1 MWRTNLRRH
10 TQLIVIDGYQHQ
22 RSSLALHFFLLSGV
36 VLAVAFAGGW
46 GMIALARSN
55 QPQDFHFPVAFWF
68 SSVALLTGSIAL
80 QRSLFFVQNE
90 RLQPF
95 RNHLFVGLASGTLF
109 VALQIFGMWVL
120 LRSQETG
127 FAIDSAEPS
136 VTLGVKPYVFVAAF
150 LHGMHFFL
158 ALLFLVYVTLNGM
171 TGRYDHEYYWG
182 VSVCAWFWHGLGV
195 VWAMILCVFA
205 IVVF

>member
-1 MWRTNLRRH
+1 M
-10 TQLIVIDGYQHQ
+10 IDSYQNQ
-22 RSSLALHFFLLSGV
+22 RSSLALHFFLLSGAV
-36 VLAVAFAGGW
+36 FALAFTGGW
-46 GMIALARSN
+46 GMIQLSS
-55 QPQDFHFPVAFWF
+55 QSDPGTFHFPVAFWF
-68 SSVALLTGSIAL
+68 SSIALLTGSIAL
-80 QRSLFFVQNE
+80 QRSIRFVQSE
-90 RLQPF
+90 RLRPF
-95 RNHLFVGLASGTLF
+95 RAHLIVGLISGTCF

-120 LRSQETG
+120 LRSRESG
-127 FAIDSAEPS
+127 FALDSADAS

-150 LHGMHFFL
+150 LHAMHFFL

-182 VSVCAWFWHGLGV
+182 VSVCALFWHGLGI